1 MVEFPPVG
9 EIMRS
14 EEATRF
20 VRVEFSRF
28 KAFDKFTLN
37 LRHFNIL
44 VGPNNAGKST
54 ILAAFRILASA
65 VRKAYRHNPAIIQG
79 PNGRVLGY
87 EVDLARISVAEENIF
102 FNYDD
107 STPATVNFRLSN
119 KNELSLYFP
128 EPGVCYLFPDSDA

>member
-20 VRVEFSRF
+20 TRVEFTRF
-28 KAFDKFTLN
+28 KAFKRFSLS

-54 ILAAFRILASA
+54 ILAAFRILAA
-65 VRKAYRHNPAIIQG
+65 GMRRAYSRNPEVIRG
-79 PNGRVLGY
+79 PTDMGMTHGY
-87 EVDLARISVAEENIF
+87 RIDLSSISIAE
-102 FNYDD
+102 
-107 STPATVNFRLSN
+107 
-119 KNELSLYFP
+119 
-128 EPGVCYLFPDSDA
+128 